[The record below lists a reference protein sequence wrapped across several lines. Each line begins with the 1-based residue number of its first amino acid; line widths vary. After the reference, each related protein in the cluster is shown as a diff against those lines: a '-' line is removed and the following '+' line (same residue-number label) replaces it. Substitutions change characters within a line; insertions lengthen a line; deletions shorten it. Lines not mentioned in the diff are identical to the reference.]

1 MKTPLH
7 CPARSNDPS
16 AWVAGRRAW
25 PTGGWRRCWRLGFA
39 AALLGVAAGRGAESG
54 VTTKLGFES
63 AYVCYGTKYC
73 ENLAIP
79 MVDAFAGDYY
89 AGLWGYLPL
98 DKDGGGYDF
107 DGEWDLFAGRT
118 LKLSDL
124 VSIDAGATVYQY
136 PGVTKDSVT
145 CEGFLWL
152 NLNLP
157 LKPKCKLY
165 YDLTIANWIGEVM
178 VAHSIPLGQRT
189 ALAISGHAGFR
200 QPNNQARW
208 YYATAKLDLVVNLGA
223 KAQWSVGVRG
233 TDNTDRAATGHGFR
247 GWYGTAL
254 GYAW

>member
-1 MKTPLH
+1 MKKQLPRSRESIGW
-7 CPARSNDPS
+7 PARAAGWWNR
-16 AWVAGRRAW
+16 VTGGRRH
-25 PTGGWRRCWRLGFA
+25 RCRAGLS
-39 AALLGVAAGRGAESG
+39 AALLVAVAGRGAESG

-73 ENLAIP
+73 NNAVIP
-79 MVDAFAGDYY
+79 MVDAFTGDLY

-118 LKLSDL
+118 VKLSSL
-124 VSIDAGATVYQY
+124 VSLEVGGTLYQY
-136 PGVTKDSVT
+136 PGVTKDAVT
-145 CEGFLWL
+145 FEGFLWL
-152 NLNLP
+152 DLELP

-165 YDLTIANWIGEVM
+165 YDLTISNWIGEVM
-178 VAHSIPLGQRT
+178 VAHSVPLGKRT

-200 QPNNQARW
+200 QPNNHDRW
-208 YYATAKLDLVVNLGA
+208 YYATAKVDLTFNLGP

-233 TDNTDRAATGHGFR
+233 TNNTDHTATGHGFR

-254 GYAW
+254 AYPW

>member
-1 MKTPLH
+1 MKKQMH
-7 CPARSNDPS
+7 RPADSNCRPDCAP
-16 AWVAGRRAW
+16 WWRAW
-25 PTGGWRRCWRLGFA
+25 PTGGWRRLCRRGLA
-39 AALLGVAAGRGAESG
+39 AALLGVTAGRGAESG

-73 ENLAIP
+73 DNAVIP
-79 MVDAFAGDYY
+79 MVDAFTGDYY

-98 DKDGGGYDF
+98 DKGGGGYAF

-124 VSIDAGATVYQY
+124 VSLDAGGTVYQY

-145 CEGFLWL
+145 FEGFLWL
-152 NLNLP
+152 NLKLP
-157 LKPKCKLY
+157 LKPKGKLY

-178 VAHSIPLGQRT
+178 IEHSVPLGKRA

-200 QPNNQARW
+200 QPNNRNHW
-208 YYATAKLDLVVNLGA
+208 YYATAKLDLVVNLGE

-233 TDNTDRAATGHGFR
+233 TDNTDRTATGHGFR

-254 GYAW
+254 GCAW